1 MKGPWGEGSWGEG
14 SWRLAVIKVKGPDAC
29 KLTFTR
35 IQMSRCSGIQLSR
48 FIYGLCPFA
57 YDTCVS
63 LCAFVCVPARMR
75 EYESICMFNT
85 KLAAGTL
92 SQT

>member
-14 SWRLAVIKVKGPDAC
+14 SLSLAVIKVKGPDAC

-48 FIYGLCPFA
+48 FIYGLCPFV

-63 LCAFVCVPARMR
+63 LCACLR
-75 EYESICMFNT
+75 E
-85 KLAAGTL
+85 
-92 SQT
+92 